1 MRIIKNLLSISTLSA
16 IALFANGALAEKSTQ
31 KFEDFGGVKLRQNPG
46 IKKKLLGYSWVYVS
60 SYNGGSS
67 GGISET
73 AKLTFCAPNS
83 VAIYSESL
91 VTMNVPGLGGNSGS
105 SEDDNGTFAVYED
118 VKGNLFLRLNL
129 NKSGD
134 QFMHFRFLNNK
145 IVPDN
150 NKPFTKY
157 QKVC

>member
-1 MRIIKNLLSISTLSA
+1 MRKIKNLLSIAALSA
-16 IALFANGALAEKSTQ
+16 TLFIVNAARAEKNTQ
-31 KFEDFGGVKLRQNPG
+31 KFEDFGGVKLRQN
-46 IKKKLLGYSWVYVS
+46 INMKSKLLGYSWVYVS

-73 AKLTFCAPNS
+73 AKLSFCAPNFVS
-83 VAIYSESL
+83 LSSESL
-91 VTMNVPGLGGNSGS
+91 VTMNVPGLGGSNGS
-105 SEDDNGTFAVYED
+105 SENDSGTFAVYED
-118 VKGNLFLRLNL
+118 TKGNLFLRLTL
-129 NKSGD
+129 SKTGD
-134 QFMHFRFLNNK
+134 QFMHFRFVNNK